1 MADHQNDQ
9 GSWSGSNYSSSS
21 SITSFIIHDFIVK
34 IILTLIIGTSP
45 DLTLGIDVMGG
56 ECTSVN
62 WMVLA
67 VKSWKFVGL
76 ICHCKSGKGCA
87 AVENNKKLKPNKTTP
102 HPPKQKTQ
110 QQQHTQAVRHK
121 TKNQQQNT

>member
-1 MADHQNDQ
+1 MADHQNDH

-21 SITSFIIHDFIVK
+21 SITFFIIHDFIVK

-45 DLTLGIDVMGG
+45 NLTLGIDVMGG
-56 ECTSVN
+56 ECTRVN

-76 ICHCKSGKGCA
+76 ICHCNCKCGKGCA
-87 AVENNKKLKPNKTTP
+87 AVENNNKKLKPNKTTP
-102 HPPKQKTQ
+102 HPPKQKQNNNKKHNNSNST
-110 QQQHTQAVRHK
+110 HK
-121 TKNQQQNT
+121 Q